1 MVDSWIISL
10 LRFLK
15 WPNNSEYILILNVKI
30 TKKVAQLAVF
40 LQLQTVWR
48 NKQFDHMLSLH

>member
-10 LRFLK
+10 LRFLQ